1 MYNLHLE
8 EKFPS
13 HHDHLD
19 LTIASHTLDPV
30 RDLEGIS
37 QTEQKN
43 YTHICTTFCSTAL
56 EPGEKNNI
64 TNPTYQLQKLVQFRL
79 EIWSVS

>member
-30 RDLEGIS
+30 RDVEDAS
-37 QTEQKN
+37 EAETPQKA
-43 YTHICTTFCSTAL
+43 YTH
-56 EPGEKNNI
+56 
-64 TNPTYQLQKLVQFRL
+64 PTPAQLVATSL
-79 EIWSVS
+79 